1 MVAHKLE
8 RRQQPGAAARPQQL
22 HAFRA
27 WDAPTRWFH
36 WINAALFIALL
47 IVGLAMLTGRWFGI
61 GEEGRDELERV
72 HIVLGGALAINLLWR
87 AYWAFHG
94 NRTAQ
99 WRAVLPGGVG
109 YWRDLRAYLWAFVAG
124 HPRYYIGHSPLA
136 RLGVAVLLV
145 LLTVQILSGLA
156 LVGIDQLAPP
166 TVQAL
171 TAPGGISPIDVQAPA
186 LPWAIPWSAADAA
199 AWRAPLHAI
208 HFYGFFLLV
217 IAVIQHLVAVI
228 TTELRE
234 GGDLVSAMFTGWK
247 SFPRRPEDA
256 EPPSAAQRKQGRRRR

>member
-8 RRQQPGAAARPQQL
+8 RRQESGAAGRSQEL

-36 WINAALFIALL
+36 WINATLFIALM

-61 GEEGRDELERV
+61 GDEGRDQLERV
-72 HIVLGGALAINLLWR
+72 HIALGGALAINLLWR
-87 AYWAFHG
+87 AYWAFRG

-99 WRAVLPGGVG
+99 WRAVLPGGPG

-145 LLTVQILSGLA
+145 LLTVQILSGLV

-166 TVQAL
+166 AVQAL
-171 TAPGGISPIDVQAPA
+171 TAPGVTSPIDVQAPA

-208 HFYGFFLLV
+208 HFYGFFVLV

-256 EPPSAAQRKQGRRRR
+256 EPPSAAERKQGRRRQ